1 MVVLAIL
8 CVPLILFFSS
18 VDETQDISTQS
29 RGGDILNN
37 KIIKN
42 TNINQ
47 YPSDNNLIAQYQTQ
61 AKQQAHLI

>member
-61 AKQQAHLI
+61 AKQQAH

>member
-1 MVVLAIL
+1 MKKNYKIILLLAVLAIL

-37 KIIKN
+37 KIIKILIL
-42 TNINQ
+42 TNI
-47 YPSDNNLIAQYQTQ
+47 LVITI
-61 AKQQAHLI
+61 L